1 MDMKALIAGI
11 VKVADMA
18 SVVLPQA
25 KIVGGAASMGGK
37 IIDIIDGLKDKA
49 DPADQAAMQ
58 EARAKLA
65 TAVKAKAA
73 ATSARLRG

>member
-25 KIVGGAASMGGK
+25 KIVGGAANMGGK
-37 IIDIIDGLKDKA
+37 ILDIIDGLKDQA
-49 DPADQAAMQ
+49 EPAQQAEMQAA
-58 EARAKLA
+58 RDKLA

>member
-1 MDMKALIAGI
+1 MDIR
-11 VKVADMA
+11 DMLATVTKLANIA

-25 KIVGGAASMGGK
+25 KMVGGAAQMGGK
-37 IIDIIDGLKDKA
+37 ILDIIDGLKDHA
-49 DPADQAAMQ
+49 DPAEQAELQ

>member
-11 VKVADMA
+11 VQVADMA

-25 KIVGGAASMGGK
+25 KIVGGAANMGGK
-37 IIDIIDGLKDKA
+37 ILDIIDGLRGQGSLE
-49 DPADQAAMQ
+49 DQAALQ

-73 ATSARLRG
+73 TTSARLRG

>member
-25 KIVGGAASMGGK
+25 KIVGGAANMGGK
-37 IIDIIDGLKDKA
+37 ILDIIDGLRGQGSLE
-49 DPADQAAMQ
+49 DQAALQ

-65 TAVKAKAA
+65 TAVKAKAS

>member
-25 KIVGGAASMGGK
+25 KIVGGAANMGGK
-37 IIDIIDGLKDKA
+37 ILDIIDGLRGQGTLE
-49 DPADQAAMQ
+49 DQAELQA
-58 EARAKLA
+58 ARTKLA